1 MTEQRKPSLTL
12 PIVIAISGILSSFL
26 GWGFVLKER
35 RDDSTRS
42 IERAAISA
50 RRAVGMQV
58 EAQVNSLRGLASLWD
73 QFGAGPDPQWRFGTR
88 QVMQQARGV
97 EWIAWLDR
105 DGLEDRFASV
115 NPAFQLEPAVRTRAF
130 SLSSDKV
137 VDGPIALK
145 EKESLRYW
153 IVLPIGKPSGDVL
166 VASVSAEESLRSIFL
181 DYSPEYAVTVHW
193 GSSRLFQHGE
203 PMPKRPAWW
212 QAVEAIPFSF
222 DETWT
227 VTLQP
232 SEQLARSV
240 QTALPAY
247 LLATGILLSLVLGLL
262 VHQANL
268 ARARERSLAASNR
281 ALLAR
286 IYEASAQDLRL
297 QALNQELETR
307 VQERT
312 AELGAAVEELR
323 AFNYSV
329 SHDLRSPLG
338 AILSFAALLKEDYAD
353 RLDATGTDWLAR
365 IGRSAESALD
375 LLDGFLQLSRVSRV
389 GLEADTV
396 DMESLAQRAFAESR
410 ESENAPR
417 AILRLGQLPDAYGDR
432 RLLGTVLVNLFRNA
446 IKYSRPR
453 TDRIVEFRGEVSED
467 GKEVVYCVEDF
478 GVGFDMKHERK
489 LFGLFERLHTAEEF
503 EGTGVGLAI
512 VARIIRRHGGR
523 VWADGETGKGA
534 RFYFALPWKGDR
546 STCVDRQPS
555 SSSTTIATT

>member
-1 MTEQRKPSLTL
+1 MSEQRKPSLAL

-35 RDDSTRS
+35 RDDSARS
-42 IERAAISA
+42 IQRAAISA
-50 RRAVGMQV
+50 RRAVGMHV
-58 EAQVNSLRGLASLWD
+58 EAQVNSLRGLAHLWD
-73 QFGAGPDPQWRFGTR
+73 RFGASPDPLWRFDTR

-97 EWIAWLDR
+97 EWIAWLDH
-105 DGLEDRFASV
+105 DGVEDRFVSAS
-115 NPAFQLEPAVRTRAF
+115 PGLELDPTVRTRAL
-130 SLSSDKV
+130 SLVSDTV
-137 VDGPIALK
+137 VDGPIAVK
-145 EKESLRYW
+145 EGEPLRYW
-153 IVLPIGKPSGDVL
+153 VVIPVGQTSGDVL
-166 VASVSAEESLRSIFL
+166 VASVLAEESLRSLFL

-203 PMPKRPAWW
+203 PMPKPPGWW

-222 DETWT
+222 GETWT
-227 VTLQP
+227 VTLRP
-232 SEQLARSV
+232 SSQLARSM
-240 QTALPAY
+240 QTPLPTY
-247 LLATGILLSLVLGLL
+247 LLTAGILLSLVLGLL

-297 QALNQELETR
+297 QALNQELEMR
-307 VQERT
+307 VEERT

-353 RLDATGTDWLAR
+353 RLDATGTDWLTR

-396 DMESLAQRAFAESR
+396 DMANLAQRAFAESR
-410 ESENAPR
+410 ESENAPH
-417 AILRLGQLPDAYGDR
+417 AILRLGPLPDVYGDR

-453 TDRIVEFRGEVSED
+453 AERIVEFRGEISED
-467 GKEVVYCVEDF
+467 TREVIYCVEDF

-489 LFGLFERLHTAEEF
+489 LFGLFERLHTADEF

-523 VWADGETGKGA
+523 VWADAETGQGA

-555 SSSTTIATT
+555 SSSTTTATT